1 MAKNPRLTSEFQKMA
16 RSHVKRESLVSSGK
30 AGYQALVKKGK
41 GKLASQKAAEW
52 RQANPSS
59 LEQIVIAWLDELH
72 INYQREIEIDG
83 FYADFV
89 IDRLVIEVNGQ
100 QWHEL
105 EQLRQGQKE
114 RDKGKYQ
121 AFTRLGYTVLVL
133 PECDIKSGIAKVKIQ
148 NILKDNA
155 NELDF

>member
-16 RSHVKRESLVSSGK
+16 RSHVKRESLVASGK
-30 AGYQALVKKGK
+30 AGYKALVAKGK

-52 RQANPSS
+52 RRVNPSS
-59 LEQIVIAWLDELH
+59 LEQIVIVWLDELH
-72 INYQREIEIDG
+72 INYQREVSIDD

-89 IDRLVIEVNGQ
+89 IDRLVIEVNGA

-105 EQLRQGQKE
+105 EELRQGQKE

-121 AFTRLGYTVLVL
+121 AFTRLGYTVLAL
-133 PECDIKSGIAKVKIQ
+133 PECDIKSGEARVKIQ